1 MLNIMEVHET
11 NKMIE
16 QEKLDVRTITMGISL
31 LDCAAD
37 SVDEVCENIYNKI
50 TTYAKDLVSTGQAI
64 ERDFGIPI
72 VNKRITVTP
81 ISLVGASSCKS
92 SEDFVKIAHALDR
105 AAKKVGVD
113 LIGGYSAL
121 VSKSMTP
128 AEEMLIRSL
137 PQALSET
144 DIVCSSVNV
153 GSTKTGIDMN
163 SVELLGHIIKDIA
176 HATAD
181 NDSYGCVKFVAFCN
195 APDDNPFMAG
205 GFHGVTEGD
214 AVINVG
220 VSGPGVVSRALDEA
234 KGKDF
239 EFLCETIKRTAF
251 KITRVGQ
258 LMLKDMRRDLFT
270 HIQTL
275 PFSYFDSR
283 PHGKILIR
291 VVNYVNTL
299 SDTLSSGLVN
309 VISDVFTF
317 FITLVVMFVVDWR
330 LALYSLALFPLLIAW
345 VLGLQH
351 FQRRAYQVLSNKQS
365 NLNAFIHES
374 IAGVKT
380 TQTFAREDT
389 QFRTFQ
395 EQQGAVRSA
404 WMRTVHIQTL
414 MWPGIQTISVMT
426 IAFIYYVGVT
436 GFGGV
441 DVTTGVLIA
450 FVGYANNFWNPV
462 ISIGNFYN
470 QLITCSAYLERIF
483 ETLDVQPEIRNAPDA
498 VDLPQIEGR
507 VDFNDV
513 VFRYEPDGRNI
524 LNLVDLHVKPGETV
538 ALVGPTG
545 AGKTTIINLLSRFYD
560 VAEGSVTIDGHD
572 VRSVTLESLRR
583 QMGVMLQDTFIFS
596 GNVRENIRY
605 GKLDATDE
613 EIVAAAKAV
622 HAHEFIMEL
631 PDGYDT
637 VVEERGSTLSAGQ
650 RQLIAFARVLLADPR
665 ILILDEATSNI
676 DTRTEEALQAGLNH
690 LLKGRTSFIIAHR
703 LSTIENADEICFID
717 HGQIVE
723 QGNHAEL
730 LARHGAYYRLYES
743 QYAMI
748 KV

>member
-1 MLNIMEVHET
+1 M
-11 NKMIE
+11 K
-16 QEKLDVRTITMGISL
+16 
-31 LDCAAD
+31 A
-37 SVDEVCENIYNKI
+37 
-50 TTYAKDLVSTGQAI
+50 
-64 ERDFGIPI
+64 
-72 VNKRITVTP
+72 
-81 ISLVGASSCKS
+81 
-92 SEDFVKIAHALDR
+92 
-105 AAKKVGVD
+105 
-113 LIGGYSAL
+113 
-121 VSKSMTP
+121 
-128 AEEMLIRSL
+128 
-137 PQALSET
+137 
-144 DIVCSSVNV
+144 
-153 GSTKTGIDMN
+153 
-163 SVELLGHIIKDIA
+163 
-176 HATAD
+176 
-181 NDSYGCVKFVAFCN
+181 
-195 APDDNPFMAG
+195 
-205 GFHGVTEGD
+205 
-214 AVINVG
+214 
-220 VSGPGVVSRALDEA
+220 
-234 KGKDF
+234 
-239 EFLCETIKRTAF
+239 
-251 KITRVGQ
+251 
-258 LMLKDMRRDLFT
+258 
-270 HIQTL
+270 
-275 PFSYFDSR
+275 
-283 PHGKILIR
+283 
-291 VVNYVNTL
+291 
-299 SDTLSSGLVN
+299 
-309 VISDVFTF
+309 
-317 FITLVVMFVVDWR
+317 
-330 LALYSLALFPLLIAW
+330 
-345 VLGLQH
+345 
-351 FQRRAYQVLSNKQS
+351 
-365 NLNAFIHES
+365 
-374 IAGVKT
+374 
-380 TQTFAREDT
+380 
-389 QFRTFQ
+389 
-395 EQQGAVRSA
+395 
-404 WMRTVHIQTL
+404 VHIQFL

-483 ETLDVQPEIRNAPDA
+483 ETLDVKPEITDAPDA
-498 VDLPQIEGR
+498 VALPPVEGR

-513 VFRYEPDGRNI
+513 VFRYEEDGRNI

-703 LSTIENADEICFID
+703 LSTIENADEICYID

>member
-1 MLNIMEVHET
+1 MAQRNTFRDDEDLEEKINMRDLARVGVYLKPYMARVVWILIVVAAMGCINVVEPYLTKIM
-11 NKMIE
+11 I
-16 QEKLDVRTITMGISL
+16 
-31 LDCAAD
+31 D
-37 SVDEVCENIYNKI
+37 SVIP
-50 TTYAKDLVSTGQAI
+50 AKNLA
-64 ERDFGIPI
+64 
-72 VNKRITVTP
+72 
-81 ISLVGASSCKS
+81 
-92 SEDFVKIAHALDR
+92 
-105 AAKKVGVD
+105 
-113 LIGGYSAL
+113 
-121 VSKSMTP
+121 
-128 AEEMLIRSL
+128 
-137 PQALSET
+137 
-144 DIVCSSVNV
+144 
-153 GSTKTGIDMN
+153 
-163 SVELLGHIIKDIA
+163 LLGEL
-176 HATAD
+176 
-181 NDSYGCVKFVAFCN
+181 VALL
-195 APDDNPFMAG
+195 
-205 GFHGVTEGD
+205 
-214 AVINVG
+214 AVLIVIY
-220 VSGPGVVSRALDEA
+220 
-234 KGKDF
+234 
-239 EFLCETIKRTAF
+239 EFGLRYRTVE
-251 KITRVGQ
+251 ITRVGQ

-483 ETLDVQPEIRNAPDA
+483 ETLDVKPEITDAPDA
-498 VDLPQIEGR
+498 VALPPVEGR

-513 VFRYEPDGRNI
+513 VFRYEEDGRNI

-560 VAEGSVTIDGHD
+560 VSEGSVAIDGHD
-572 VRSVTLESLRR
+572 VRSVTLDSLRR

-622 HAHEFIMEL
+622 HAHDFIMDL

-665 ILILDEATSNI
+665 ILILDEATSSI
-676 DTRTEEALQAGLNH
+676 DTRTEAIVQRGMDKLME
-690 LLKGRTSFIIAHR
+690 GRTVFVIAHR
-703 LSTIENADEICFID
+703 LSTVRNSDCIM
-717 HGQIVE
+717 VLE
-723 QGNHAEL
+723 QGRIIERGSHDKLIKEQGRYYQLYTGKPAKKAAE
-730 LARHGAYYRLYES
+730 
-743 QYAMI
+743 
-748 KV
+748 